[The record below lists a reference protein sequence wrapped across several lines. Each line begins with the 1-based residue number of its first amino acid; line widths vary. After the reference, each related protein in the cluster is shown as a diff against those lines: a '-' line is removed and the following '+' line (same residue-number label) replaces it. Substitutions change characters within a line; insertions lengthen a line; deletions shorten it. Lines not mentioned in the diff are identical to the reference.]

1 MESLLA
7 DITLL
12 RGLFFEA
19 LRQSSA
25 FKVTTPPISVST
37 PSRALCSRD
46 CLWRSG
52 EGPALQLSTAR
63 MWRCDDVLCSIS
75 RRVQKSGEG
84 VFQTNKYNTSQL
96 DLEKCAELRDLAGR
110 EHDL

>member
-1 MESLLA
+1 
-7 DITLL
+7 
-12 RGLFFEA
+12 
-19 LRQSSA
+19 
-25 FKVTTPPISVST
+25 
-37 PSRALCSRD
+37 
-46 CLWRSG
+46 
-52 EGPALQLSTAR
+52 